1 MRRASTLLALLAVA
15 AFAAPDALG
24 HGGIIR
30 GGTGGSTRT
39 PGGNPGRPTRPRHP
53 GEKKDRPGET
63 PPPTDPG
70 APTTPPV
77 DPGTPTTPPGTPTAP
92 TTPGAPE
99 APRPMA
105 PVTPPASGPATGPV
119 GPATPPS
126 VPPSPSAGRTGGVP
140 GAARRSPQA
149 SDRWETWWSQ
159 TRELYLSRHVGTP
172 PETATTGLATGR
184 GVQPAIDPLL
194 PTELRRSLL
203 PLLAQSLR
211 DASVEVADSA
221 AIALGRS
228 LPRAE
233 AAPLLPHLLKNLAH
247 PEASPQEAAVL
258 GLGLIGGPDA
268 VAALREIA
276 LDAPEGRQRCGA
288 SGPIDDLLRGLATL
302 GLGLAG
308 TQDALSPIVTLAT
321 SATASRELVATAI
334 VAMGLQREAAPAAI
348 VTLSR
353 LLDERG
359 LERSVRAQVPIAMA
373 RLPMAASRGMLPK
386 LLSHLADKQT
396 PSEVARSIAL
406 ALGQLA
412 SLEEDETTRVL
423 METARRHSD
432 ASTREFALI
441 ALGRLGERTAR
452 ALGDPEQFEPQRQSV
467 HAFLLGQ
474 LLQPERKTQQ
484 PWAALALG
492 LFGRGEAE
500 LPAARERVAHSGR
513 KLIET
518 FESVR
523 DPSLQGA
530 LALSLGLL
538 RCAEAA
544 GPLQERLVDG
554 RHPELRGQLAVALG
568 MVGARAAAEP
578 LRALLADPAL
588 PPLSRIDVARGLALL
603 GDATFER
610 QLIELLAGAP
620 DSHSASAY
628 VRALGLVGGSESA
641 PALRAMVEDRSLPEL
656 QRGFAV
662 VAIGLLAEK
671 TPLPWNVPYLVD
683 ANFTLPLRPLE
694 AILDLL

>member
-1 MRRASTLLALLAVA
+1 MRRAFTLLALLA
-15 AFAAPDALG
+15 FLSPDLLA

-30 GGTGGSTRT
+30 GGGGGTTRS
-39 PGGNPGRPTRPRHP
+39 PGGNPGRPTRPRNP

-63 PPPTDPG
+63 PPPTDSGP
-70 APTTPPV
+70 PTTPPI
-77 DPGTPTTPPGTPTAP
+77 DPGGSTTPPGDSGAP
-92 TTPGAPE
+92 TTPGAQP
-99 APRPMA
+99 APPRPGT
-105 PVTPPASGPATGPV
+105 PVTPPASAPTTGPI
-119 GPATPPS
+119 PPSTPP
-126 VPPSPSAGRTGGVP
+126 VAPPSAAAGRTGGVP
-140 GAARRSPQA
+140 GAARRATAP

-159 TRELYLSRHVGTP
+159 TRELYLSRHASESSTRVQ
-172 PETATTGLATGR
+172 GLASGR
-184 GVQPAIDPLL
+184 GTVPAESSLL
-194 PTELRRSLL
+194 STEVRKSLL
-203 PLLAQSLR
+203 PLLALALR
-211 DASVEVADSA
+211 DSSVEVADSA

-228 LPRAE
+228 LPRADS
-233 AAPLLPHLLKNLAH
+233 APLLPHLLKNLAH
-247 PEASPQEAAVL
+247 PESSPQEAAVL

-276 LDAPEGRQRCGA
+276 LDSAEGRRRCGA
-288 SGPIDDLLRGLATL
+288 TGPIDDLLRGLATL
-302 GLGLAG
+302 SLGLAG

-321 SATASRELVATAI
+321 SATVSRELVATAI

-386 LLSHLADKQT
+386 LLAHLSDKQT
-396 PSEVARSIAL
+396 PDEVARSIAL
-406 ALGQLA
+406 SLGQLA
-412 SLEEDETTRVL
+412 SLEEEETARVL

-441 ALGRLGERTAR
+441 ALGRIGERA
-452 ALGDPEQFEPQRQSV
+452 EQATVPAPRLEPQRQLV
-467 HAFLLGQ
+467 HQFLLGQ
-474 LLQPERKTQQ
+474 LVNPERKSQQ

-500 LPAARERVAHSGR
+500 LPPARDRTAHSGR
-513 KLIET
+513 KLLET
-518 FESVR
+518 FESTR

-530 LALSLGLL
+530 LALALGLL
-538 RCAEAA
+538 RYREAGA
-544 GPLQERLVDG
+544 PLLAHLTDD

-568 MVGARAAAEP
+568 LVGARDAAEP
-578 LRALLADPAL
+578 MRALLTDPAL
-588 PPLSRIDVARGLALL
+588 PPLARIDVARGLALL
-603 GDATFER
+603 DDTQFER
-610 QLIELLAGAP
+610 QLIDLLATAP
-620 DSHSASAY
+620 DSYSASAY

-683 ANFTLPLRPLE
+683 ANFTLPLRPLD